1 MKGTFSVRRSMS
13 CIPAAMA
20 FLANRKDRL
29 DRPAVDE
36 AMSEGRDGIVRVGQK
51 SGLDGPPEEKGEVW
65 VFAV

>member
-1 MKGTFSVRRSMS
+1 
-13 CIPAAMA
+13 MA